1 MTNEFA
7 PLSTTELAD
16 ILGLTIKHDNVNKV
30 VTFLCMLSAYTED
43 SQFNLSFNAPTS
55 AGKSYIATEVSKL
68 FPKEDLRQTGHNSPT
83 AFLYQKAQQVGDDF
97 HLDLARKI
105 IIFLD
110 QRDTQV
116 LQRLRPILSHDQ
128 KEIRYSITNHDQKL
142 GFRTKNIV
150 IHGYPAVINC
160 TATQNIDAQESSRFL
175 LLSPEMNQEK
185 IHAGIDQT
193 IKNEADPE
201 KFRKWLEAEP
211 RRQVLKQRIAAI
223 KAVHNEMIT
232 IPGEQMIR
240 NRFFKENPKLLPRH
254 QRDIKWL
261 LAIIKTLAL
270 LNCWWR
276 GTDPNRIA
284 ASDEDINSAW
294 DLWQDF
300 AESQNRNLSPF
311 LLQLYKDVI
320 KPLFQPSSE
329 YLSDDQLGITR
340 QAIIAK
346 HYEVYGR
353 SLDYKHLSQEVLPML
368 ERAGLIRQ
376 EKSIDDRRV
385 WLVLPPLGSTIVGPK
400 NSTPDQGTDVP
411 GIL

>member
-1 MTNEFA
+1 MTNEFS
-7 PLSTTELAD
+7 PLSIKELSD

-30 VTFLCMLSAYTED
+30 VTFLCMLSAYTEE

-83 AFLYQKAQQVGDDF
+83 AFLYQKAEKIGDDF

-128 KEIRYSITNHDQKL
+128 KEIRYSITNHEEKQ

-150 IHGYPAVINC
+150 IHGYPAVVNC

-193 IKNEADPE
+193 ISKEADPE

-211 RRQVLKQRIAAI
+211 RRQLLKQRIAAI
-223 KAVHNEMIT
+223 KVVHNEIIT
-232 IPGEQMIR
+232 IPGEEVIR

-284 ASDEDINSAW
+284 ANDQDINSAW
-294 DLWQDF
+294 ELWQDF
-300 AESQNRNLSPF
+300 AESQNRNLSPY
-311 LLQLYKDVI
+311 LLQLFKDVFA
-320 KPLFQPSSE
+320 PLLQPSLD
-329 YLSDDQLGITR
+329 YLKEDEQGVTR
-340 QAIIAK
+340 QEIIAK

-353 SLDYKHLSQEVLPML
+353 SLDHKQLGYEILPML

-376 EKSIDDRRV
+376 EKSTDDRRV
-385 WLVLPPLGSTIVGPK
+385 WLVLPPLRGTIVDPQYGIS
-400 NSTPDQGTDVP
+400 NQGIDFP
-411 GIL
+411 GII